1 MNTYLFLYH
10 ETSFFEVVLAA
21 YFMKTKGRVHILS
34 ENKSEIHTNEGVK
47 ILVDTTLDEAKLE
60 DIDVLLICGG
70 NINNI
75 RSMEQLHKLIRQC
88 HTGQNI
94 IGGICAGR
102 EVVSD
107 ALHIT
112 NFEDDTQT
120 IGNVILSPGNEY
132 VDFALAVGKA
142 ADIYID
148 EADYQETV
156 DYFKFFHAPKG

>member
-1 MNTYLFLYH
+1 MNTYLFLYQ

-21 YFMKTKGRVHILS
+21 YFMKTKGEIHILS
-34 ENKSEIHTNEGVK
+34 ESKTEIHTNEGVK
-47 ILVDTTLDEAKLE
+47 IIVDRTLDEIEPE

-75 RSMEQLHKLIRQC
+75 HSMKQLYELIRQC
-88 HTGQNI
+88 HTGQKI

-102 EVVSD
+102 EIVSN

-112 NFEDDTQT
+112 DFEDNTQT
-120 IGNVILSPGNEY
+120 IENVILSPGNEY

-156 DYFKFFHAPKG
+156 DYFKLFRRV

>member
-1 MNTYLFLYH
+1 MNTYLFLYQ

-21 YFMKTKGRVHILS
+21 YFMKTKGQVHILS
-34 ENKSEIHTNEGVK
+34 ENKDEIHTNEGVK
-47 ILVDTTLDEAKLE
+47 IIVDSTLDEVRAE
-60 DIDVLLICGG
+60 NIDVLLICGG

-75 RSMEQLHKLIRQC
+75 HSMEQLHELIRQC
-88 HTGQNI
+88 HTGGKI

-102 EVVSD
+102 KVVSN
-107 ALHIT
+107 ALHIAE
-112 NFEDDTQT
+112 FETGTQT

-156 DYFKFFHAPKG
+156 DYFKFFREV

>member
-1 MNTYLFLYH
+1 MD
-10 ETSFFEVVLAA
+10 
-21 YFMKTKGRVHILS
+21 
-34 ENKSEIHTNEGVK
+34 EIEP
-47 ILVDTTLDEAKLE
+47 E

-75 RSMEQLHKLIRQC
+75 HSMKLLYELIRQC
-88 HTGQNI
+88 HTGQKI

-102 EVVSD
+102 EIVSN

-112 NFEDDTQT
+112 DFEDNTQT

-156 DYFKFFHAPKG
+156 DYFKLFRRV